1 MDRYQFAVDQSK
13 RFCALT
19 GADRG
24 LAHNYFYRLATTYD
38 LAPRV
43 RMTNEQFA
51 MAKALQWLQMTG
63 HSSLDKFDK
72 SFVYF
77 LNLARQYGTFQ

>member
-24 LAHNYFYRLATTYD
+24 LVHNYFYNLAGTYD

-51 MAKALQWLQMTG
+51 MAKALQWLTLTG
-63 HSSLDKFDK
+63 HKSLGEFDR
-72 SFVYF
+72 SFTYF
-77 LNLARQYGTFQ
+77 LNLAKQYGTFQ